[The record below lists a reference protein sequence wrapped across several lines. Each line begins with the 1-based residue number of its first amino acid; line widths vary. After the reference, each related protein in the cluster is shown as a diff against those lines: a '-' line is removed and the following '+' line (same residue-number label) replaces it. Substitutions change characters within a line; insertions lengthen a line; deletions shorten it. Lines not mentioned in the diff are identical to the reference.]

1 VYATE
6 HYLKGLGTGYA
17 IGGDYSGRGL
27 LLCAPEDEVLVLKES
42 VKRMIAGGIHS
53 LHVRF
58 LPRDNSK
65 IALCG
70 VEMKVLDAVIPGD
83 RMALRPN
90 FEEFLGTLGKHTRRN
105 VRSFTRKTQACGIE
119 FVPALTTEQYG
130 EAIERLKSE
139 TDFPADPLRLARD
152 ERLLELHG
160 GGHRMGLRAPNGTL
174 IAVLCGFRLG
184 NRFHL
189 LTQLNDTSYERFSL
203 SLVLRGYAIRQLIED
218 GCRELQFMGGSS
230 LAFGRFCQPEIYR
243 SIFVDKK
250 LGVAARVKRLCG
262 AAVGLI
268 SRTGQPVP
276 EILAVLASSYL
287 EERQLSERTALRP
300 AAMLIQQRQAL

>member
-1 VYATE
+1 
-6 HYLKGLGTGYA
+6 
-17 IGGDYSGRGL
+17 
-27 LLCAPEDEVLVLKES
+27 
-42 VKRMIAGGIHS
+42 
-53 LHVRF
+53 
-58 LPRDNSK
+58 
-65 IALCG
+65 
-70 VEMKVLDAVIPGD
+70 
-83 RMALRPN
+83 
-90 FEEFLGTLGKHTRRN
+90 
-105 VRSFTRKTQACGIE
+105 
-119 FVPALTTEQYG
+119 
-130 EAIERLKSE
+130 
-139 TDFPADPLRLARD
+139 
-152 ERLLELHG
+152 
-160 GGHRMGLRAPNGTL
+160 MGLRAPNGTL

-230 LAFGRFCQPEIYR
+230 LAFGRFRQPEIYR